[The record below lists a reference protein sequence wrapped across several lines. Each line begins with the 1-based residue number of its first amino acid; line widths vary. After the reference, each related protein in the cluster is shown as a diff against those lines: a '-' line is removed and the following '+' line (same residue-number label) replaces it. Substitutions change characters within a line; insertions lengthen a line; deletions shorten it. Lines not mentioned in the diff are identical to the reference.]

1 MLHPP
6 NCNHSHLDKKIFA
19 YLNVP
24 FSIASGKLMV
34 QINYSLKKDKQNIV
48 FVPVRCRF
56 PNGFLFQFIWF
67 VLCVVKPFCYSYTF
81 WYNSRWNYNNRC
93 DFICSFNKVCYS
105 KVNTPIGSLHII
117 AVAMNAK
124 ISPKFK

>member
-48 FVPVRCRF
+48 FVTVRCRF
-56 PNGFLFQFIWF
+56 L
-67 VLCVVKPFCYSYTF
+67 YSLII
-81 WYNSRWNYNNRC
+81 S
-93 DFICSFNKVCYS
+93 V
-105 KVNTPIGSLHII
+105 HII
-117 AVAMNAK
+117 YSMCRTFVIHIRFGIILDEIIIIDV
-124 ISPKFK
+124 ISMQF